1 MIKCKICRLEFDV
14 KSPEDVPESTK
25 AEHIKH
31 VGHNLEF

>member
-1 MIKCKICRLEFDV
+1 MIKCKICRLEFNV
-14 KSPEDVPESTK
+14 NSSADVPDSTK